1 MAMKI
6 RNTTW
11 IVLAFLAAFL
21 FAIPLQAGE
30 LTFFIG
36 GVNPGS
42 INYQG
47 AKAALDGSPIFGAR
61 LGTNFVPFFGMEH
74 TLAFSSDYLFP
85 HNVAGIK
92 DAKGVVY
99 NSNFIFNVPVR
110 KTVPYFTVGVGLIH
124 QYGDSGLPVGTK
136 FAFNYGGGLKF
147 PRMMGPLGLR
157 FDMRGYRA
165 GTVSNKV
172 NLLEV
177 SGGVMLSF
185 GK

>member
-1 MAMKI
+1 MKI
-6 RNTTW
+6 RYTTW
-11 IVLAFLAAFL
+11 IILTFLAAFL
-21 FAIPLQAGE
+21 FAIPLQAGD
-30 LTFFIG
+30 LTFFMG

-42 INYQG
+42 INYHDV
-47 AKAALDGSPIFGAR
+47 KTSLDGSPIFGAR
-61 LGTNFVPFFGMEH
+61 LSTNFVPFFGMEN

-85 HNVAGIK
+85 HNVSGIK

-99 NSNFIFNVPVR
+99 NSNLIFSLPVR
-110 KTVPYFTVGVGLIH
+110 KVVPYFTFGAGLIH
-124 QYGDSGLPVGTK
+124 QYGDSDMPVGTK

-147 PRMMGPLGLR
+147 PRMVGPLGLS

-172 NLLEV
+172 NLIEV
-177 SGGVMLSF
+177 SGGVMISF

>member
-1 MAMKI
+1 MKI
-6 RNTTW
+6 RNTIW

-21 FAIPLQAGE
+21 FAIPLQAGD
-30 LTFFIG
+30 LTFFVG

-42 INYQG
+42 IDY
-47 AKAALDGSPIFGAR
+47 KDVKTSLDGSPIFGAR
-61 LGTNFVPFFGMEH
+61 LNTNFVPFFGMEH

-92 DAKGVVY
+92 DAKGFVF
-99 NSNFIFNVPVR
+99 NSNLIFNVPVG
-110 KTVPYFTVGVGLIH
+110 KTVPYITVGAGLIH
-124 QYGDSGLPVGTK
+124 QYGDSDMPVGTK

-147 PRMMGPLGLR
+147 PRLMGPLGLR

-177 SGGVMLSF
+177 SGGVMISF

>member
-1 MAMKI
+1 MKT

-11 IVLAFLAAFL
+11 IILAFLAAVL
-21 FAIPLQAGE
+21 FAIPLQAGD
-30 LTFFIG
+30 LTFFVG

-47 AKAALDGSPIFGAR
+47 VKTSLDGSAVFGAR
-61 LGTNFVPFFGMEH
+61 LDTNFVPFFGMEH
-74 TLAFSSDYLFP
+74 TLAFGSDYLFP
-85 HNVAGIK
+85 HDVAGIK
-92 DAKGVVY
+92 ETSGFIY
-99 NSNFIFNVPVR
+99 NSNLIFSVPMKKV
-110 KTVPYFTVGVGLIH
+110 VPYFTVGAGLIH
-124 QYGDSGLPVGTK
+124 QYGDSNTPVGTK

-147 PRMMGPLGLR
+147 PRMAGPLGLR

-172 NLLEV
+172 NMLEV
-177 SGGVMLSF
+177 SGGLLISF